1 MDYEEI
7 LDLALGAHSPHTSL
21 RTIFDPSS
29 DEWNRTT
36 IDKKL
41 DMLQRILNTKEISL
55 SVLLYVYR
63 NYYTEELSNKAYV
76 VDAIPDALE
85 ILLEHSL
92 LKND

>member
-7 LDLALGAHSPHTSL
+7 LDVALGAHSPHRSL

-29 DEWNRTT
+29 NEWNRTT